1 MAPQSNT
8 GFNTILRADSGMN
21 RSSPEKSNIVLIGMP
36 GSGKSTVGVILAKL
50 ASLGFIDTD
59 VLIQTS
65 ERRPLQEIVDSQGY
79 MALRAI
85 EERILLGLQCQG
97 HVVATGGSAVY
108 SQPAMERLRADGV
121 IVFLDADI
129 ATLHSRVRD
138 FAGRGLAKR
147 PEQSFADLFA
157 ERVALYRKY
166 AEITVNCSCL
176 THEEACAEIVTRL
189 PAREAI
195 QEKQVN

>member
-8 GFNTILRADSGMN
+8 GFNNVLRADAGMN
-21 RSSPEKSNIVLIGMP
+21 RSAPEKSNIVLIGMP

-50 ASLGFIDTD
+50 TSLGFLDTD

-65 ERRPLQEIVDSQGY
+65 EGRPLQEIVDSQGY

-85 EERILLGLQCQG
+85 EEHILLGIDCKG
-97 HVVATGGSAVY
+97 HVIATGGSAVY
-108 SQPAMERLRADGV
+108 SQAAMERLRADGV

-138 FAGRGLAKR
+138 FATRGLAKR

-157 ERVALYRKY
+157 ERVKLYRKY
-166 AEITVNCSCL
+166 AEITLNCSCL
-176 THEEACAEIVTRL
+176 THEEACAEIIARL

-195 QEKQVN
+195 QGKQVN